1 MQKMQKLLTKNALGF
16 LTLTLLL
23 SACSLPQIDRPITVS
38 APPIQRPQ
46 LVLPSVDELRMRNI
60 EWVIINE
67 ENIETRLEEFKTTGQ
82 PIALF
87 VLTAEGYENLALNL
101 SDIRALIQQQ
111 QEIIA
116 AYESYY
122 VQAEETLDQVTN

>member
-1 MQKMQKLLTKNALGF
+1 
-16 LTLTLLL
+16 
-23 SACSLPQIDRPITVS
+23 
-38 APPIQRPQ
+38 
-46 LVLPSVDELRMRNI
+46 MRNI

-67 ENIETRLEEFKTTGQ
+67 ENIETKLEEFKTTGQ

>member
-38 APPIQRPQ
+38 AAPIQRPQ
-46 LVLPSVDELRMRNI
+46 LVLPSVDELRMRSI

-67 ENIETRLEEFKTTGQ
+67 ENIETKLEEFKTTGQ

-122 VQAEETLDQVTN
+122 VQAEDTLDQVTN

>member
-38 APPIQRPQ
+38 AQPIQRPQ
-46 LVLPSVDELRMRNI
+46 LILPSVDELRMRNV

-67 ENIETRLEEFKTTGQ
+67 ENIETRLQEFKTTGQ

-116 AYESYY
+116 AYEGYY